1 MVLLM
6 LISRC
11 RCLFSIFVFF
21 FSKYS
26 KYLYLYLFV
35 YDSNVLSF
43 SFLFCLNFTCR
54 SGIEQVVSDA
64 DSDDDSAVVETI
76 QPTDTIPPTE
86 EGEFTP
92 CSICL
97 SLDTELRFD
106 FDFIPIDVIPDAAVT
121 VLPIEAG
128 KTIIRCNTVDDFC
141 RSGNCDAEIC
151 SSLADIG
158 NQICGCNLLF

>member
-1 MVLLM
+1 MGRVFANDERIIIPNILANNGIVHVIKGVL
-6 LISRC
+6 IPEE
-11 RCLFSIFVFF
+11 
-21 FSKYS
+21 
-26 KYLYLYLFV
+26 
-35 YDSNVLSF
+35 
-43 SFLFCLNFTCR
+43 
-54 SGIEQVVSDA
+54 SGIEQVSDA

-106 FDFIPIDVIPDAAVT
+106 FDPLDVIPYTAVT

-128 KTIIRCNTVDDFC
+128 KTIIRCDVVDD
-141 RSGNCDAEIC
+141 
-151 SSLADIG
+151 
-158 NQICGCNLLF
+158 